1 MARKRFDCLEAGCA
15 FSTEAESDEQL
26 VAAVQAHV
34 AEAHGSFELE
44 EFVLAGAV
52 ELPDEPEKNHQGDAA

>member
-15 FSTEAESDEQL
+15 FSAEAGSDEEL

-52 ELPDEPEKNHQGDAA
+52 ELPEEAEESQRPDAA